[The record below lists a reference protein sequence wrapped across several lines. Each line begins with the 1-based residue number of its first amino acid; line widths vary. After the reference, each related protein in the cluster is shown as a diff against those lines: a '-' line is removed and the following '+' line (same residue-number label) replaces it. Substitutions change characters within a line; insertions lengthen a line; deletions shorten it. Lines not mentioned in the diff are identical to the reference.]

1 MPVNEA
7 LALEHLDQRFGTGAL
22 AEYYFNPYMSVYTE
36 YDYRDFFSN
45 NEFDDFTENRV
56 RIGMRIRR

>member
-1 MPVNEA
+1 
-7 LALEHLDQRFGTGAL
+7 
-22 AEYYFNPYMSVYTE
+22 MSVYTE

-45 NEFDDFTENRV
+45 NEFDNFTENRV